1 MVFVINC
8 VKHDFSSP
16 VKCLFAFC
24 ICLQIVSASP
34 LRAALI
40 ATTVL
45 LLNHFCVL
53 QFFEAL
59 TYYFRNLRLSMN
71 FYGSVVLLAI
81 ISELLT
87 KEYIRIDVT
96 GSNILAWFRSKNEEG
111 D

>member
-1 MVFVINC
+1 MFVCILY
-8 VKHDFSSP
+8 
-16 VKCLFAFC
+16 LFAFC

-59 TYYFRNLRLSMN
+59 TYYFRNLRVSMN
-71 FYGSVVLLAI
+71 FHGSGVLLAI